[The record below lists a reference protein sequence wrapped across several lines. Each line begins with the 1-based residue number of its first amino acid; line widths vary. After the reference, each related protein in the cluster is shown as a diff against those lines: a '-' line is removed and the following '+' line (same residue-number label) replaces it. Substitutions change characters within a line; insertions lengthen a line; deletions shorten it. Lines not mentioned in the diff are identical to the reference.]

1 MNNFDFCNP
10 TRILFGEG
18 AAENMANYIPA
29 EAKVLVVY
37 DSIIE
42 KIGTLD
48 KVLANIANEVIKF
61 DKIQSNPKFE
71 ILMEAVEIVRRENV
85 TFILAVGG
93 GSTMDGAKF
102 ISIAAHNEAFIGN
115 EAEILHVT
123 PMTDERIK
131 QNIPVG
137 TVVTLPATGSEMN
150 PHAVISHGED
160 KLGISSPFA
169 YPAFSVLDPT
179 YTFTLPQSQI
189 ANGIADSFIHTAE
202 QYVTFPAEGRFQDRT
217 AEGIM
222 RTLVEVAQDNLEQP
236 ENYDARANLM
246 WCSTMALNGLI
257 GSGVPVDFATHMIGH
272 EVTSLFGIAHAPSL
286 VIIMP
291 ALWRVRKEQK
301 AAKLLQY
308 AERVWDI
315 TEGTDDEKIDAAIEK
330 TEEFFRSLGLKTRFS
345 DYGYTFKD
353 VEPVLGLLEKHN
365 MTALSETGDL
375 DLTWSKRILETAM

>member
-1 MNNFDFCNP
+1 MYNFDFCNP

-18 AAENMANYIPA
+18 SVDKMAKYIPA

-42 KIGTLD
+42 QIGILD
-48 KVLANIANEVIKF
+48 KVLAKVPNQVIKF

-71 ILMEAVEIVRRENV
+71 ILMEAVEMVREQGLD
-85 TFILAVGG
+85 FILAVGG

-102 ISIAAHNEAFIGN
+102 ISIASHNKAFIGN
-115 EAEILHVT
+115 EAEILHIT
-123 PMTDERIK
+123 PMDDDRITES
-131 QNIPVG
+131 IPVG

-160 KLGISSPFA
+160 KLGISSPFV
-169 YPAFSVLDPT
+169 YPKFSVLDPT
-179 YTFTLPQSQI
+179 YTYSLPRGQV

-202 QYVTFPAEGRFQDRT
+202 QYVTYPAEGRFQDRT

-222 RTLVEVAQDNLEQP
+222 RTLIEVSEKTLNDP
-236 ENYDARANLM
+236 TDYDARANLM

-257 GSGVPVDFATHMIGH
+257 GSGVPQDFATHMIGH
-272 EVTSLFGIAHAPSL
+272 EVTSLFNIPHAPSL
-286 VIIMP
+286 VMIMP

-301 AAKLLQY
+301 AAKLVQF

-315 TEGTDDEKIDAAIEK
+315 TEGSDDEKIDLAIQK
-330 TEEFFRSLGLKTRFS
+330 TEDFFRSLGLKTRFS
-345 DYGYTFKD
+345 DYGYQFSD
-353 VEPVLGLLEKHN
+353 VEPVLTLLEKHD
-365 MTALSETGDL
+365 MTALTETKDVDL
-375 DLTWSKRILETAM
+375 VWSKKILESAL

>member
-315 TEGTDDEKIDAAIEK
+315 TEGTDDERIDAAIDK

>member
-1 MNNFDFCNP
+1 MINFDFSNP

-18 AAENMANYIPA
+18 AAKSMANYIP
-29 EAKVLVVY
+29 EDAKVLVVY

-48 KVLANIANEVIKF
+48 KVLSTISNEVIKF

-71 ILMEAVEIVRRENV
+71 ILMEAVEIVRQEKVN
-85 TFILAVGG
+85 FILAVGG

-102 ISIAAHNEAFIGN
+102 ISLAAHNEAFIGN
-115 EAEILHVT
+115 EADILHIT
-123 PMTDERIK
+123 PMTDARIT
-131 QNIPVG
+131 QSIPVG

-179 YTFTLPQSQI
+179 YTFTLPKSQI

-202 QYVTFPAEGRFQDRT
+202 QYVTYPAEGRFQDRT

-222 RTLVEVAQDNLEQP
+222 RTIVEVAQDNLEQP

-315 TEGTDDEKIDAAIEK
+315 TEGTDDEKIDAAIDK

-353 VEPVLGLLEKHN
+353 VEPVLDLLEKHN

-375 DLTWSKRILETAM
+375 DLTWSKRILEAAM

>member
-18 AAENMANYIPA
+18 AAKNMANYIPA

-48 KVLANIANEVIKF
+48 KVLATISNEVIKF

-85 TFILAVGG
+85 NFILAVGG

-123 PMTDERIK
+123 PMTDERIT
-131 QNIPVG
+131 QSIPVG

-222 RTLVEVAQDNLEQP
+222 RTLVEVAQNNLEQP
-236 ENYDARANLM
+236 ENYEARANLM

-315 TEGTDDEKIDAAIEK
+315 TEGADDEKIDAAIDK
-330 TEEFFRSLGLKTRFS
+330 TEDFFRSLGLKTRFS
-345 DYGYTFKD
+345 DYGYTFTD

-375 DLTWSKRILETAM
+375 DLSWSKRILEAAM

>member
-18 AAENMANYIPA
+18 AAENMANYISA

-315 TEGTDDEKIDAAIEK
+315 TEGTDDERIDAAIDK

>member
-48 KVLANIANEVIKF
+48 KVLANISNEVIKF

-315 TEGTDDEKIDAAIEK
+315 TEGTDDERIDAAIDK